1 MNWALFTDA
10 GQETT
15 DDAKDADASLLA
27 KIKGNVTD
35 LIDATLGKLSLLPDI
50 SNKKFPEARKFKE
63 KGLHRLCSGSAR
75 PITDAFEKS
84 GMASTRRSDR
94 NSRALAISLQD
105 SSHRI
110 RKRS

>member
-50 SNKKFPEARKFKE
+50 NNKKFPKARKFEE
-63 KGLHRLCSGSAR
+63 KGDC
-75 PITDAFEKS
+75 TDLFRFS
-84 GMASTRRSDR
+84 PSNYG
-94 NSRALAISLQD
+94 
-105 SSHRI
+105 RI
-110 RKRS
+110 